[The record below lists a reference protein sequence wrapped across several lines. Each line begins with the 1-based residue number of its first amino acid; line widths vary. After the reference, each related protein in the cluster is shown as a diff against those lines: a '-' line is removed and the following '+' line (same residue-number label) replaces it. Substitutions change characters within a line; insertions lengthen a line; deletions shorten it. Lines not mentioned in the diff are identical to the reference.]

1 MLQSG
6 SKVVTSRKIFSV
18 EGGEEEGL
26 TALAAGNYP
35 GLA

>member
-6 SKVVTSRKIFSV
+6 SKVITSRKIVSV
-18 EGGEEEGL
+18 DGGEEEGL
-26 TALAAGNYP
+26 TALTAGNYP